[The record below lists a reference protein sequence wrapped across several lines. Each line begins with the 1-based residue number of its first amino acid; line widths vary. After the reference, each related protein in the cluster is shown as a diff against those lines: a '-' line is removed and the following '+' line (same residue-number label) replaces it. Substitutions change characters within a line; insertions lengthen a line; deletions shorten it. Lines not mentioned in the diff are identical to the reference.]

1 MKHLHR
7 VCPIRAAALAAAL
20 VMCLSACA
28 VFPTF
33 AKEET
38 YADTP
43 YVFDFSSVDAVDACA
58 GLYNVSTVPEDGAMT
73 VRFHDTDKGKCFDPY
88 FNLPLPKD
96 ADVETYHWFAMLVK
110 TDKHDLRGEL
120 RFLTTSTGT
129 YNGGDYPCVFFNYQ
143 NTDDWQLIVFDLT
156 DRKSLNYI
164 KAATKLSGSLINLR
178 LDPFNND
185 CSATTAYQIK
195 AYALF
200 KTREDAETFVNFKS
214 AAQKEQEKIDSV
226 DYDSFWRGP
235 AFKSPALPSRL
246 RWVSYGFADTS
257 PVDKFLRQ
265 GYGGIVSNVNFNQ
278 NYLKDDKEFERL
290 AEVYDYAVS
299 KGMTTWIYDE
309 YQWPSG
315 KAYGQVLDGHDEYEA
330 TGIEHHRLTGNG
342 GSAVY
347 RQGARD
353 LRILRAD
360 LTDDNGTQTLTDCRF
375 DLELNTSGKWTLDV
389 YVLRKT
395 YDGVE
400 NRNDFS
406 TLRDVDLLNKGAAE
420 RFIELTHQRYKDKMG
435 GAFDHVEAFFTDE
448 PQLGNRAMVGY
459 AVWTEGLDDIF
470 KQTYGYELNI
480 PSIFF
485 GDTDLDRA
493 TRMNYYQLVASLFK
507 TSYFETISAWCEA
520 NGTASSGHLLFEENM
535 NDQIETY
542 GGDFMQVVGA
552 MDIPGVDLLW
562 VDPAHLLSTNY
573 VGSYM
578 GIRYVASAAK
588 NAGKTNVMVE
598 FNPDAMSTL
607 SKTDPLGECI
617 AGLSLSRLLGT
628 TTYNI
633 INPQLNLNNE
643 QVNRMN
649 VYLGRL
655 NTLLDGAVECGQVAI
670 FYPIATVQAYHD
682 ADSGHGSETNP
693 SGRGVSAL
701 IDSRYQS
708 LCKTLLTQQ
717 ILYTV
722 LDDETLRTASVA
734 SDGCLCAG
742 LGAYK
747 VLIVPYAQYMS
758 VDALKTLVTFK
769 EAGGTVLFFSDT
781 PAHGLAPDQEDE
793 VAALMEKLSDCPVC
807 TNAKSM
813 VTAVKEASATGLCA
827 AGGTKQLQSLL
838 MGDFET
844 SDKDIYYLTNTA
856 AAASTFTV
864 TCTDGYA
871 GEVTIYRPLDGFIET
886 VTIGSGIELSFAP
899 GEAVI
904 VVRDAV
910 NDHREKHESY
920 VPETEVATDPV
931 ITEPAD
937 TSVVTAPVT
946 TAETDA
952 DTQKNGSGCRSAVGP
967 GALTVLFLALS
978 AAFRKKRTD

>member
-1 MKHLHR
+1 MKHTKRLTAR
-7 VCPIRAAALAAAL
+7 RAAAAVLALVTGLTVCAAL
-20 VMCLSACA
+20 PA
-28 VFPTF
+28 F
-33 AKEET
+33 AAEET
-38 YADTP
+38 CADSP
-43 YVFDFSSVDAVDACA
+43 FIFDFSSVDNVDGCTNP
-58 GLYNVSTVPEDGAMT
+58 YNVSIVPENDVLT

-110 TDKHDLRGEL
+110 TDKQDLRGEL

-143 NTDDWQLIVFDLT
+143 KSDDWQLIVFDLT
-156 DRKSLNYI
+156 DRGTLNYI
-164 KAATKLSGSLINLR
+164 KASTKLSGALINLR

-185 CSATTAYQIK
+185 CPASTAYQIK
-195 AYALF
+195 AYALYR
-200 KTREDAETFVNFKS
+200 TREDAESFIRFKS
-214 AAQKEQEKIDSV
+214 TVQKEQEKLDSV

-235 AFKSPALPSRL
+235 AFKSPALSTRL

-278 NYLKDDKEFERL
+278 NYLKDDKEFSTL
-290 AEVYDYAVS
+290 AGVYDYAVS
-299 KGMTTWIYDE
+299 QGMTTWIYDE

-330 TGIEHHRLTGNG
+330 TGIQHHRLTGNG
-342 GSAVY
+342 GTAVY
-347 RQGARD
+347 RQGAQD
-353 LRILRAD
+353 LRIIRAD

-375 DLELNTSGKWTLDV
+375 DLSLETSGSWTLDV

-395 YDGVE
+395 FDGVE
-400 NRNDFS
+400 NRNDFT

-435 GAFDHVEAFFTDE
+435 SAFDNVEAFFTDE

-470 KQTYGYELNI
+470 KETYGYELNI

-485 GDTDLDRA
+485 GDTDLDRV
-493 TRMNYYQLVASLFK
+493 TRMNYYQLVASLFRS
-507 TSYFETISAWCEA
+507 SYFETISAWCRA

-552 MDIPGVDLLW
+552 MDVPGVDLLW

-588 NAGKTNVMVE
+588 NAGKTDVMVE
-598 FNPDAMSTL
+598 FNPDAVGTL
-607 SKTDPLGECI
+607 SGTDPLGECI
-617 AGLSLSRLLGT
+617 AGLSLTRLLGT
-628 TTYNI
+628 TVYNI

-655 NTLLDGAVECGQVAI
+655 NTLLDGAVECGQTAI
-670 FYPIATVQAYHD
+670 FYPIATVQAHHD
-682 ADSGHGSETNP
+682 ADVGHGSETNP
-693 SGRGVSAL
+693 SARDMAAQL
-701 IDSRYQS
+701 DSKYQA

-722 LDDETLRTASVA
+722 LDDETLRQATVA
-734 SDGCLCAG
+734 TDGCLCAG
-742 LGAYK
+742 FGAYK
-747 VLIVPYAQYMS
+747 VLIVPYAEYMS
-758 VDALKTLVTFK
+758 VDALKTLVNFRK
-769 EAGGTVLFFSDT
+769 AGGTVLFYGST
-781 PAHGLAPDQEDE
+781 PVHGLAPDQDAE
-793 VAALMEKLSDCPVC
+793 VAALMAQLSDCPVC
-807 TNAKSM
+807 SSAKTLVGAVRENAATAM
-813 VTAVKEASATGLCA
+813 TVT
-827 AGGTKQLQSLL
+827 GGTKQLQSLL

-844 SDKDIYYLTNTA
+844 SDKDIVYLTNTA
-856 AAASTFTV
+856 VTKNTFTAFF
-864 TCTDGYA
+864 TDGYA
-871 GEVTIYRPLDGFIET
+871 DVVTVYRPLTGMIESVT
-886 VTIGSGIELSFAP
+886 VGSGLTLDFEP
-899 GEAVI
+899 GEAVLI
-904 VVRDAV
+904 VRNAV
-910 NDHREKHESY
+910 NDHREKHEPF
-920 VPETEVATDPV
+920 VPETETAEEETV
-931 ITEPAD
+931 TEPA
-937 TSVVTAPVT
+937 TEAVTVPTDVQG
-946 TAETDA
+946 TDA
-952 DTQKNGSGCRSAVGP
+952 DTQKTGSGCRSAAGL
-967 GALTVLFLALS
+967 GALLTTLA
-978 AAFRKKRTD
+978 AAVCLLGKRKH